1 MLQKIF
7 TIILALTTLVANAQE
22 IDLISVS
29 GKALTDTKEP
39 VSDAQI
45 MVNDSVVS
53 VSDASGT
60 FSFRIHPASF
70 YIRAVKDGYESE
82 RISVMNPTRAIT
94 DLLITMMRSNE
105 LNEVV
110 VTASPQ
116 IETASK
122 AIWYP
127 SKQDQQYSTNG
138 YQLVDNMNIPDIV
151 SSNHNQSINVLSGQS
166 VQCLING
173 IEAQPD
179 EVATLSAKDI
189 VRIEF
194 QRTPGGKYVG
204 KGGVMNFIT
213 RQYDYGGN
221 VYVSADQ
228 GFAYQY
234 GDYLGFAN
242 YKKGALT
249 LSVTGSFK
257 WNREHNLSSSNN
269 IYNLNSGIMT
279 QTISPTNAL
288 LSSRNTYGRFKISH
302 AKNNHSLNVSVE
314 LAANNAPTDSTSSL
328 ASYNGIL
335 EQQSISSRHSSSNAL
350 SPKLDVDYTIYIN
363 GNQYLN
369 ITGSASYG
377 RNRYSGMFSETGF
390 DDIITESKEHNQSY
404 TGGLAYYYY
413 LKNNGALGVNINHTS
428 KIYSD
433 NYWGNY
439 DSQQKLN
446 TGYTSAL
453 IQWQQTLSPLN
464 LFYYVSAGY
473 SYTNTDINGK
483 RDNYWNPVI
492 YYGGNY
498 TINQNQ
504 SISLNGNYLHT
515 IFSPEYKNDLV
526 LPSSFFQATAGNPDL
541 GVLKSFQNYL
551 TYNATFNKFRMSVS
565 YDFMVYLDN
574 ITNKY
579 YIKDNILYKTLIN
592 DGNFY
597 SNRIIF
603 SASYGLFNNSL
614 RLSGHSIAEFFH
626 LKGDEY
632 DCKHNGIR
640 GSLSL
645 AYYTRGWSF
654 KATYTTP
661 YKTFSMSDPAY
672 FKNKCQYGV
681 VITWNHNYLQIEAGA
696 ENFAD
701 KYRAN
706 SRYFD
711 YGSWNMN
718 TVDRFSSKGRNIYV
732 SVTYTLPYGK
742 KTDSPDASYQS
753 TINSAILKP
762 F

>member
-1 MLQKIF
+1 MLNKIF
-7 TIILALTTLVANAQE
+7 ALFLSLTAFLANAQYSN
-22 IDLISVS
+22 LISVS
-29 GKALTDTKEP
+29 GTVLTDDQTP
-39 VSDAQI
+39 VADAQVW
-45 MVNDSVVS
+45 VNDSVMS
-53 VSDASGT
+53 STDASGL
-60 FSFRIHPASF
+60 FSFRIRSESFDIYAS
-70 YIRAVKDGYESE
+70 KDGYESE
-82 RISVMNPTRAIT
+82 CISVMNPSKDIT
-94 DLLITMMRSNE
+94 GLLMTIFRHNE
-105 LNEVV
+105 LDEVV

-116 IETASK
+116 IETATK

-127 SKQDQQYSTNG
+127 SKQEQRYSTNG
-138 YQLVDNMNIPDIV
+138 YQLVDNMNIPDVV
-151 SSNHNQSINVLSGQS
+151 SSSHNQSVSIVNGQS

-179 EVATLSAKDI
+179 EIATLSAKEI

-221 VYVSADQ
+221 VYLSADD
-228 GFAYQY
+228 GLAYQY
-234 GDYLGFAN
+234 GEYLAFTN

-257 WNREHNLSSSNN
+257 WNKEYRLSSSDN
-269 IYNLNSGIMT
+269 IFNLNSGVMK
-279 QTISPTNAL
+279 QTILPLDATTTG
-288 LSSRNTYGRFKISH
+288 RNTYGRFKIGH
-302 AKNNHSLNVSVE
+302 AKNNHSFSASVDIS
-314 LAANNAPTDSTSSL
+314 ANKIPTDSTVSFTAYS
-328 ASYNGIL
+328 GIL
-335 EQQSISSRHSSSNAL
+335 EQQSISSRHSSANAL
-350 SPKLDVDYTIYIN
+350 SPKLDIDYTLYMN

-369 ITGSASYG
+369 ISGSASYG
-377 RNRYSGMFSETGF
+377 RNKYSGAFSETGF
-390 DDIITESKEHNQSY
+390 DEILTDSKEHNQSY
-404 TGGLAYYYY
+404 TGALAYYYY
-413 LKNNGALGVNINHTS
+413 LKNNSALGFNFHHDS

-433 NYWGNY
+433 NYCGSSN
-439 DSQQKLN
+439 SNQKLN
-446 TGYTSAL
+446 TGFTSAL
-453 IQWQQTLSPLN
+453 IQWQQTLSSLN
-464 LFYYVSAGY
+464 LYYYLSAGC
-473 SYTNTDINGK
+473 SYTHTDINGK
-483 RDNYWNPVI
+483 KDNYWNPVI

-498 TINQNQ
+498 AINQSQ

-515 IFSPEYKNDLV
+515 IFSPEYKNNLV
-526 LPSSFFQATAGNPDL
+526 LPTSFFQTTVGNPDL
-541 GVLKSFQNYL
+541 GVIKAFQNYL
-551 TYNATFNKFRMSVS
+551 TYNASFNKFRMSLS

-579 YIKDNILYKTLIN
+579 YTKDDILYKTLIN

-603 SASYGLFNNSL
+603 SASYGMLNNSL

-640 GSLSL
+640 GSFSL
-645 AYYTRGWSF
+645 AYYIQGWSF

-672 FKNKCQYGV
+672 FKNKAQYG
-681 VITWNHNYLQIEAGA
+681 IIFSWNHDNLQIEAGA
-696 ENFAD
+696 ENFAK

-711 YGSWNMN
+711 YGSWRMN
-718 TVDRFSSKGRNIYV
+718 TIDKFSSKGRNIYV
-732 SVTYTLPYGK
+732 SITYTLPYGK